1 MYSTL
6 WNIRNTLINNIPRRF
21 EFSEIEHASQIRKNA
36 LYKKSN
42 ELSFFPLSGFLRR
55 MANRV
60 SLTKFDFNSKLI
72 SMHE

>member
-36 LYKKSN
+36 LDTKAMNSRSILCQALYIEWKT
-42 ELSFFPLSGFLRR
+42 
-55 MANRV
+55 V
-60 SLTKFDFNSKLI
+60 S
-72 SMHE
+72 H

>member
-36 LYKKSN
+36 LNKKAMNSR
-42 ELSFFPLSGFLRR
+42 FFLCQAFYVEWQTAS
-55 MANRV
+55 
-60 SLTKFDFNSKLI
+60 
-72 SMHE
+72 H